1 MLITPAREKAV
12 SISFLPCQMPVSR
25 DVKHVGAGPMPVVHH
40 CCDFKLA
47 CVFFGHVEKI
57 SRCHKN
63 ERFPVLNKTDE
74 FDYDLAEILRNLCTI
89 LWMRTCHLNNAS
101 SPAQHK

>member
-47 CVFFGHVEKI
+47 CVFFGHVEK
-57 SRCHKN
+57 
-63 ERFPVLNKTDE
+63 
-74 FDYDLAEILRNLCTI
+74 NLT
-89 LWMRTCHLNNAS
+89 MS
-101 SPAQHK
+101 